1 VTAADDSGG
10 AIGHDPIAR
19 EHIATL
25 EERLREATE
34 TLDAIRSGEVDAL
47 VVDGPG
53 GQVVYALENA
63 DRPYRVLV
71 ESMKEGAV
79 TLTGNGMILYCNEHF
94 AELVERRAQQIVG
107 ASLFD
112 FVRQRAELERMLAAG
127 GGGESAEMLLIAA
140 DGADI
145 PVNVSVVELEI
156 EDGAG
161 RVLCGIITDL
171 SHNYARAREIAE
183 ANARLAAEIVERA
196 KAEESLAIA
205 LDAADMGSWD
215 LILATGE
222 MHRSPS
228 HDAIFG
234 RKLPAETWTLQTTI
248 DHFTPE
254 DRDAVRAAFDAAAVR
269 GRVEFERRIVREGD
283 GALRWVFVKGRT
295 FYGNHGAERVAGVV
309 TDVTDRRLI
318 DEQLR
323 QAQKMEAIGQLTG
336 GIAHDFNNL
345 LMIIGGSLEALSR
358 GSRFDDRTLKFLAAA
373 RSGVARGAKLNQ
385 QLLAFAR
392 RQDMQVEVV
401 SVNEL
406 LPTFETLLDR
416 AMGET
421 VVVRVEPGIGVWRC
435 KTDPNQLETAI
446 LNLAINARDA
456 MSGGGTLTLTTA
468 NVAVTQAVATRW
480 ETHPGDYVEIC
491 LTDTGSGMDA
501 DQIARAFEPFFT
513 TKDIGR
519 GTGLGLSQV
528 YGFAKQSGGFVAIES
543 SPGRGASVSIYLPRS
558 DAPLPAPRAIVTA
571 PAQAPAAGVVLLV
584 EDDAE
589 VRAASAAMLEA
600 LGYTVR
606 QAGGGQEAL
615 TSLEANADVALVFSD
630 VIMASGM
637 SGIEL
642 RRRIK
647 AEYPNLP
654 VLLTSGYTAHLIPD
668 IDGGL
673 PVLHKPYTL
682 DALGEAI
689 RNALRSRTDLEASTA
704 PTS

>member
-1 VTAADDSGG
+1 MTAPDDLNGADRRDQ
-10 AIGHDPIAR
+10 IAL
-19 EHIATL
+19 L
-25 EERLREATE
+25 EDRLREANE
-34 TLDAIRSGEVDAL
+34 TLDAIRNGEVDAL
-47 VVDGPG
+47 VVDGPA

-79 TLTGNGMILYCNEHF
+79 TLTGDGMILYSNARF
-94 AELVERRAQQIVG
+94 AELVGRPAERVVG

-112 FVRQRAELERMLAAG
+112 FVRQQDLLERMLAAG
-127 GGGESAEMLLIAA
+127 GGGESAELLLLDAN
-140 DGADI
+140 GETI

-161 RVLCGIITDL
+161 RVLCGIVTDL
-171 SHNYARAREIAE
+171 SQNYARAREVAE

-222 MHRSPS
+222 MHRSFS

-234 RKLPAETWTLQTTI
+234 RVAHAERWTLETTI
-248 DHFTPE
+248 AHFAPE
-254 DRDAVRAAFDAAAVR
+254 DRDAVRAAFESAPR
-269 GRVEFERRIVREGD
+269 KGRLEFERRIIREGD
-283 GALRWVFVKGRT
+283 GAVRWVFVKGRT
-295 FYGNHGAERVAGVV
+295 FYGDRGAERVAGVV
-309 TDVTDRRLI
+309 ADVTDRRLI

-358 GSRFDDRTLKFLAAA
+358 GQSFDERTQKFLAAA

-392 RQDMQVEVV
+392 RQDMQVEVI
-401 SVNEL
+401 SVNDL

-421 VVVRVEPGIGVWRC
+421 VVVRVRPGPGVWRC

-456 MSGGGTLTLTTA
+456 MTGGGMLTLTTA
-468 NVAVTQAVATRW
+468 NVAVSDETAARW
-480 ETHPGDYVEIC
+480 ETSPGDYVEVC
-491 LTDTGSGMDA
+491 LTDTGMGMDA
-501 DQIARAFEPFFT
+501 ELIARAFEPFFT
-513 TKDIGR
+513 TKDVGR

-543 SPGRGASVSIYLPRS
+543 TLGQGSSVSIYLPRS
-558 DAPLPAPRAIVTA
+558 DAPLPGPRTAAAA
-571 PAQAPAAGVVLLV
+571 PAEAADGAILLV

-589 VRAASAAMLEA
+589 VRAASSAMLEA

-606 QAGGGQEAL
+606 VAANGPEAL
-615 TSLEANADVALVFSD
+615 ASLARDPHVALVFSD

-647 AEYPNLP
+647 TLHPDMP

-668 IDGGL
+668 IEGASPL
-673 PVLHKPYTL
+673 LHKPYTL
-682 DALGEAI
+682 DALGEAVKQ
-689 RNALRSRTDLEASTA
+689 AMCEQEQAVA
-704 PTS
+704 PPA

>member
-1 VTAADDSGG
+1 LTAADDSGG
-10 AIGHDPIAR
+10 AIGR
-19 EHIATL
+19 ENLAAL

-34 TLDAIRSGEVDAL
+34 TLDAIRNGEVDAL
-47 VVDGPG
+47 VVDGPA

-79 TLTGNGMILYCNEHF
+79 TLSGDGMILYCNEHF
-94 AELVERRAQQIVG
+94 AELVEREARQIVG

-112 FVRQRAELERMLAAG
+112 FVRQRPELERMLASGDAG
-127 GGGESAEMLLIAA
+127 GSAELLLLAA
-140 DGADI
+140 NGDDI

-161 RVLCGIITDL
+161 RVFCGIITDL
-171 SHNYARAREIAE
+171 SHNYARAREIAD
-183 ANARLAAEIVERA
+183 ANARLADEIAERA
-196 KAEESLAIA
+196 RAEESLAIA

-215 LILATGE
+215 LILTTGE
-222 MHRSPS
+222 MRRSAS

-234 RKLPAETWTLQTTI
+234 RKVPAEIWTLDTTI

-295 FYGNHGAERVAGVV
+295 FYGERGAERVAGVV
-309 TDVTDRRLI
+309 ADVTERRLI

-345 LMIIGGSLEALSR
+345 LMIIGGSLEAMSR
-358 GSRFDDRTLKFLAAA
+358 GASFDDRTQKFLGAAK
-373 RSGVARGAKLNQ
+373 SGVARGAKLNQ

-401 SVNEL
+401 SINDL

-416 AMGET
+416 AMGEA
-421 VVVRVEPGIGVWRC
+421 VVVRVEPGVGVWRC

-456 MSGGGTLTLTTA
+456 MGAGGTLTLTTT
-468 NVAVTQAVATRW
+468 NVAVTEETATRW
-480 ETHPGDYVEIC
+480 ETNPGDYVEVC

-501 DQIARAFEPFFT
+501 ELIARAFEPFFT
-513 TKDIGR
+513 TKEIGR

-543 SPGRGASVSIYLPRS
+543 IVGRGSSVSIYLPRS
-558 DAPLPAPRAIVTA
+558 DAPLAAPRATSAIPLA
-571 PAQAPAAGVVLLV
+571 EPSNGVVLLV

-606 QAGGGQEAL
+606 QAANGLEAL
-615 TSLEANADVALVFSD
+615 ASLAADSNVALVFSD

-647 AEYPNLP
+647 AEYPRLP

-668 IDGGL
+668 VDGAT

-689 RNALRSRTDLEASTA
+689 KQAICSRPEAAAT
-704 PTS
+704 PV